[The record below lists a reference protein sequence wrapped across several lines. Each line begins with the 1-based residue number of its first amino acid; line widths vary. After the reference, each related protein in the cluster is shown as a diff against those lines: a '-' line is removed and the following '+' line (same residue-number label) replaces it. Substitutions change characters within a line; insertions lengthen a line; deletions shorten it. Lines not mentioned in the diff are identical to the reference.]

1 MAAQIINTN
10 LDANGEL
17 VAVIFGVTGLVGKQL
32 AKTLLSTAGWKVYG
46 VARRP
51 DNVSPISHPKFHF
64 ISCDLL
70 DRQSVQQNLS
80 PVRHVTHLFWI
91 TWAAQLRLD
100 SPGCSDQ
107 NRAMLANAL
116 DAILPSAPALR
127 HVSLQTGVKHYASL
141 TRLAAGCGGREEVVY
156 CEDSPRAESGN
167 NFYYVLEDLLRERL
181 SCGRRMVAWSVLRPG
196 LILGSSNRTFFNFMG
211 SLCVYG
217 AICKKLKMPFV
228 FGGTAACWEE
238 VYIDGSDARLTAEQH
253 MWVATKAVEINATAD
268 GEAFN
273 VCNGWSFRWKEI
285 WGTVAEKL
293 GVATTAEEEKERMF
307 SKEFHYT
314 AAMGDKGKVW
324 AEIVEEEGLVATE
337 MEELANWVFLDTLF
351 RLPEK
356 MVASR
361 AKSDRF
367 GFNVKYKMLDSI
379 LYWIDVMRN
388 DKLIP
393 S

>member
-1 MAAQIINTN
+1 MADESMNTN

-17 VAVIFGVTGLVGKQL
+17 VAVIFGVTGLVGKEL
-32 AKTLLSTAGWKVYG
+32 AKMLLSTAGWKVYG

-51 DNVSPISHPKFHF
+51 DNISPISDPNFHF

-70 DRQSVQQNLS
+70 DRRSAHLNLS
-80 PVRHVTHLFWI
+80 PVRHVTHMFWI
-91 TWAAQLRLD
+91 TWAAQLRFD
-100 SPGCSDQ
+100 SQDCSDQ
-107 NRAMLANAL
+107 NKAMLANAL
-116 DAILPSAPALR
+116 DAILPSASALR

-141 TRLAAGCGGREEVVY
+141 TSSTSSGGGEVVY
-156 CEDSPRAESGN
+156 SEDSPRAESGN

-181 SCGRRMVAWSVLRPG
+181 SGYRRVVAWSILRPG
-196 LILGSSNRTFFNFMG
+196 LILGCSNRTFFNFMG

-253 MWVATKAVEINATAD
+253 VWAATQAVEINAITD
-268 GEAFN
+268 REAFN
-273 VCNGWSFRWKEI
+273 VCNGWSFTWKEI
-285 WGTVAEKL
+285 WGAVAEKL
-293 GVATTAEEEKERMF
+293 GVTVGAEDERMF
-307 SKEFHYT
+307 SPEFHYT
-314 AAMGDKGKVW
+314 EAMAEKGMVW

-337 MEELANWVFLDTLF
+337 MGELANWGFLDSLF

-361 AKSDRF
+361 AKSDRL
-367 GFNVKYKMLDSI
+367 GFTVKYKMLDSI
-379 LYWIDVMRN
+379 LYWIDVMRH

-393 S
+393 SP